1 MPQPII
7 ITLEKDLP
15 DASAAYTKAASGKA
29 IGRESDKLDSV
40 ARRKSVTPITS
51 MLSENPAALMAQMR
65 EEGFDPAK
73 MRIPPERWFPAA
85 DGLKTVR
92 AIAEYVNAN
101 LNDFKQ
107 PNPILRE
114 LKAAEILLTA
124 AEAGGVKFH
133 FSKV

>member
-73 MRIPPERWFPAA
+73 MRIPPERWFAAA
-85 DGLKTVR
+85 DGLNTVR